1 MTITL
6 PPSLPVEDLL
16 FSAKL
21 DFVKLTNCGIKITL
35 PVLSGSHEWTRP
47 TRNKPDWEVTI
58 HDPTAADLRKIIEAY
73 ENPTIM
79 AVEVAVDLVPKII
92 LDGAAHAS
100 HLGSLYVAVAARFR
114 PEDKALWDY
123 GQRGAVDAPRM
134 KPQPLERRFARPD
147 EEVLYG
153 HRGGFMQSKLYLKT
167 LDRGT
172 MLSLE
177 KQRVRMEVTLRRWAC
192 VQFGLDKASDLFG
205 YPYRAKFTT
214 NFRIVDRPEVRA
226 VRGLSDRDFI
236 KRTTRMLR
244 AWKTAGVGKF
254 AVGDAPREDVLDHE
268 VAKIKSRARAQLPAD
283 QYRLVRDQRANA
295 KIGAALTGLQRRMQ
309 TP

>member
-1 MTITL
+1 MTTSM
-6 PPSLPVEDLL
+6 PPDLIVDDLL
-16 FSAKL
+16 FGAKL
-21 DFVKLTNCGIKITL
+21 DYVKFTNGGIKIGL

-47 TRNKPDWEVTI
+47 IRSSPDWELTV
-58 HDPTAADLRKIIEAY
+58 HDPTAADLRIITSAY
-73 ENPTIM
+73 ENPMIM
-79 AVEVAVDLVPKII
+79 AVEVAVDLAPKAL
-92 LDGAAHAS
+92 LDEATHAS
-100 HLGSLYVAVAARFR
+100 QLEALYLAVAARFR

-153 HRGGFMQSKLYLKT
+153 HRGDFMQSKLYLKT
-167 LDRGT
+167 LDQGAI
-172 MLSLE
+172 LPQAE
-177 KQRVRMEVTLRRWAC
+177 QRVRMEVTLRRWAC
-192 VQFGLDKASDLFG
+192 VQFGLDKANDLFG
-205 YPYRAKFTT
+205 YAYRAKFTT
-214 NFRIVDRPEVRA
+214 SFRIVDRPEVRA
-226 VRGLSDRDFI
+226 VRGLSERDFK

-254 AVGDAPREDVLDHE
+254 AVGNAPREDVLEHA

-295 KIGAALTGLQRRMQ
+295 KIGAALTGLQRRMK
-309 TP
+309 TA

>member
-1 MTITL
+1 M
-6 PPSLPVEDLL
+6 PPELAVDDLL

-21 DFVKLTNCGIKITL
+21 DYVKFTNGGIKISL
-35 PVLSGSHEWTRP
+35 PVLAGSHEWTRP
-47 TRNKPDWEVTI
+47 IKNKPDWELTI
-58 HDPTAADLRKIIEAY
+58 HDPTAADLRIIASAY

-79 AVEVAVDLVPKII
+79 AVEVAVDVAPKVVLDDVPHF
-92 LDGAAHAS
+92 LQLEA
-100 HLGSLYVAVAARFR
+100 LYLAVAARFR

-167 LDRGT
+167 LDHGG

-192 VQFGLDKASDLFG
+192 MQFGLDKASDLFG

-254 AVGDAPREDVLDHE
+254 AVGDKPREDVLDRE
-268 VAKIKSRARAQLPAD
+268 VAQIKSRARAQLPAD